1 MKIEVNCK
9 AVAVTKT
16 KKGSY
21 KIVFVSDDAAIFTC
35 YKKEVTTDDLEELE
49 IMAVRT
55 FDIKTDDVL
64 FFIVEPAPPEKGD

>member
-35 YKKEVTTDDLEELE
+35 YKKEVTMSELDELE

-64 FFIVEPAPPEKGD
+64 FFIVEPEPPEKGD